1 MTYINIKKTEGC
13 AVLARQ
19 QFTFRRPM
27 AGQPD
32 DVPTDEYVIKI
43 RPIILECSQLTIDYT
58 TRDAKVSSSAVCI
71 FNIVNLIYFDNHQL
85 GNASELA

>member
-13 AVLARQ
+13 TVLARQ

-71 FNIVNLIYFDNHQL
+71 FNAMIFYQIKSIDPKCP
-85 GNASELA
+85 